1 MVGYEIKNT
10 HTLPRVYNS
19 DKKLLYKLK
28 DDTENIQQ
36 QIDDLPDI
44 VQSDWN
50 IEDATNMAFIKNK
63 PNVPILD
70 ESGQIPAAYLPSYVD
85 DVLEGYY
92 YNNKFYKESTH
103 TTEITPQV
111 GKIYVDLSTDI
122 AYRWGGST
130 YVEISKSI
138 VTGVKGDAE
147 TNYRI
152 GNINITPTNIGLSN
166 VVNLDQSKA
175 IKTITRSGTTFTYTC
190 LDGTTGT
197 FTQQDT
203 IYTLPL
209 AASGTRGGIQIG
221 YQQSG
226 KNYPVAL
233 SSEKAYVNVPWTDT
247 TYSAGTG
254 LSLTNTT
261 FALAL
266 TKKLV
271 TDALGY
277 TPPTT
282 DTTYSAGQGLVLN
295 STTFKLGSGTIAH
308 YSRTGSGSAYIKI
321 AINSTVG
328 WMLSFKVR
336 LYGSYVCDEYIISGY
351 QYGSNHWYS
360 PTVILQNTD
369 GGTRKVIFGY
379 TSVNNLWVAIPDR
392 NYTGCDIIDVV
403 NGYSQ
408 VSSFDGLFTLTRIA
422 EADLSTKQSE
432 VTVSPNARKSD
443 IPTSLPASDV
453 YAWAKASTKPSYTL
467 DEVSDGT
474 TRKLTNTWRKVQ
486 LNGVDKL
493 GTGTNTNPLNLKAG
507 TNVSITESGGTFTFA
522 ATDTTYESKAAA
534 SGGTA
539 VSLVTTGEKYTWNN
553 KSNLTLGTTSTTA
566 LKGNTKYA
574 GSSTAGGAATSLEN
588 FKVTTT
594 TTLTADPGINAIGYV
609 SGLTKAEWN
618 SQQTDGSLY
627 AQWYNAKWG
636 HEIFGDYR
644 TGQIAVRGKNN
655 GTWQAWRKI
664 LDSSNYTDYVNT
676 TNFPGLDKTGTSN
689 LTIGTTATTA
699 AAGNHTHATSIA
711 ASTGTNKLSLAANTK
726 YAITAGGTSY
736 VFTTPAD
743 TNTWRG
749 IQDNLT
755 SSTNTTESLSAK
767 QGYLLANGSARDNTK
782 LPLAGGTLTGKV
794 NVNSSHRDAGM
805 YGVYDSHYL
814 GHVWSMGTGYAISAD
829 GKDPASLYGMGYF
842 HTNWSNSAS
851 YNTNNANK
859 TALGTYAG
867 GHQIGFFSNG
877 VLGTSIGFG
886 GNVWTSGGFIKKGG
900 TSSQFLKA
908 DGSVDSN
915 TYLTSHQ
922 DISGKKNVQTAVSD
936 PSASGTSLTFIKT
949 ISQNAQ
955 GVITPAKATVST
967 MGAASSSAAG
977 TAGLVPAPAKGK
989 QGSFLKG
996 DGTWSDIPVAVGTG
1010 NVTII
1015 SNGSGTS
1022 ANIRY
1027 YGYVSMG
1034 TYADAKKVISI
1045 SVYTTNKISTTID
1058 GNFSV
1063 YIKTSLSHTFVDSVT
1078 IGSTTITNA
1087 FLFAFGTSNPGA
1099 TTYISVYQV

>member
-103 TTEITPQV
+103 TTEITPLV

-122 AYRWGGST
+122 AYRWSGST

-197 FTQQDT
+197 FTQQD
-203 IYTLPL
+203 
-209 AASGTRGGIQIG
+209 
-221 YQQSG
+221 
-226 KNYPVAL
+226 N
-233 SSEKAYVNVPWTDT
+233 NT

-295 STTFKLGSGTIAH
+295 STTFKLGSGTISH
-308 YSRTGSGSAYIKI
+308 YSRTSSGSAYIKI
-321 AINSTVG
+321 AINSTTT

-336 LYGSYVCDEYIISGY
+336 LYGSYICDEYIISGY

-403 NGYSQ
+403 NGYNQ

-432 VTVSPNARKSD
+432 VTISPNARKSD

-553 KSNLTLGTTSTTA
+553 KSNLT
-566 LKGNTKYA
+566 
-574 GSSTAGGAATSLEN
+574 
-588 FKVTTT
+588 
-594 TTLTADPGINAIGYV
+594 
-609 SGLTKAEWN
+609 
-618 SQQTDGSLY
+618 
-627 AQWYNAKWG
+627 
-636 HEIFGDYR
+636 
-644 TGQIAVRGKNN
+644 
-655 GTWQAWRKI
+655 
-664 LDSSNYTDYVNT
+664 
-676 TNFPGLDKTGTSN
+676 
-689 LTIGTTATTA
+689 IGTTATTA

-782 LPLAGGTLTGKV
+782 LPLAGGTMTGSITMSQPSSAR
-794 NVNSSHRDAGM
+794 NVGII
-805 YGVYDSHYL
+805 GTYDPNRAAAI
-814 GHVWSMGTGYAISAD
+814 WAMGTSYQIKAD
-829 GKDPASLYGMGYF
+829 GTTMGSLYGACYAYYGSGYTYGAGKSGGHSF
-842 HTNWSNSAS
+842 VWAQNGNPTV
-851 YNTNNANK
+851 
-859 TALGTYAG
+859 ALG
-867 GHQIGFFSNG
+867 N
-877 VLGTSIGFG
+877 
-886 GNVWTSGGFIKKGG
+886 NVWTSGGFIKNGG

-1010 NVTII
+1010 SVTII
-1015 SNGSGTS
+1015 SSGSEIS

-1045 SVYTTNKISTTID
+1045 SVYTTNRISITID
-1058 GNFSV
+1058 GNLSG

-1099 TTYISVYQV
+1099 TTYMSVYQV

>member
-85 DVLEGYY
+85 DVIEGYY

-122 AYRWGGST
+122 AYRWSGST

-138 VTGVKGDAE
+138 VTGVKGNAE
-147 TNYRI
+147 TDYRI

-203 IYTLPL
+203 VYTLPL

-221 YQQSG
+221 FQQSG
-226 KNYPVAL
+226 KNYPVQL

-247 TYSAGTG
+247 TYVNATTSAAG
-254 LSLTNTT
+254 LMSPEDKTKLDGLATVATSGSYNDLTN
-261 FALAL
+261 
-266 TKKLV
+266 K
-271 TDALGY
+271 
-277 TPPTT
+277 PTIGN
-282 DTTYSAGQGLVLN
+282 A
-295 STTFKLGSGTIAH
+295 
-308 YSRTGSGSAYIKI
+308 
-321 AINSTVG
+321 
-328 WMLSFKVR
+328 
-336 LYGSYVCDEYIISGY
+336 
-351 QYGSNHWYS
+351 
-360 PTVILQNTD
+360 
-369 GGTRKVIFGY
+369 
-379 TSVNNLWVAIPDR
+379 
-392 NYTGCDIIDVV
+392 
-403 NGYSQ
+403 
-408 VSSFDGLFTLTRIA
+408 TLTIQ
-422 EADLSTKQSE
+422 K
-432 VTVSPNARKSD
+432 N
-443 IPTSLPASDV
+443 
-453 YAWAKASTKPSYTL
+453 
-467 DEVSDGT
+467 
-474 TRKLTNTWRKVQ
+474 
-486 LNGVDKL
+486 
-493 GTGTNTNPLNLKAG
+493 G
-507 TNVSITESGGTFTFA
+507 TNVQTFTANATSNKTANITVPTKTSEITNDSNFAVDASYVHTDNNYTTTEKNKLSGIAAGAEVNQNAFSNVKVGSTTVAADTKTDTLQLAAGSNITLTPDATNDKITIA

-566 LKGNTKYA
+566 LKGDTKYA

-594 TTLTADPGINAIGYV
+594 TNLTADTGINAIGYI

-782 LPLAGGTLTGKV
+782 LPLAGGTMTGSITMSQP
-794 NVNSSHRDAGM
+794 SSARNIGII
-805 YGVYDSHYL
+805 GTYDPNRAAAI
-814 GHVWSMGTGYAISAD
+814 WAMGASYQIKAD
-829 GKDPASLYGMGYF
+829 GTTMGSLYGACYAYYGSGYTYGAGKSGGHSF
-842 HTNWSNSAS
+842 VWAQNGNPTV
-851 YNTNNANK
+851 
-859 TALGTYAG
+859 ALG
-867 GHQIGFFSNG
+867 N
-877 VLGTSIGFG
+877 
-886 GNVWTSGGFIKKGG
+886 NVWTSGGFIKNGG

-936 PSASGTSLTFIKT
+936 PTASGTSLTFIKT

-1010 NVTII
+1010 SVTII
-1015 SNGSGTS
+1015 SSGSEIS
-1022 ANIRY
+1022 ANARY

-1045 SVYTTNKISTTID
+1045 SVYTTNRISTTID
-1058 GNFSV
+1058 GNLSG

-1087 FLFAFGTSNPGA
+1087 FLFTFGTSNPGA
-1099 TTYISVYQV
+1099 TTYMSVYQV